1 MAQSDHLKVL
11 ASVPTEME
19 ADVIVAAL
27 DARGIEATA
36 TGGFTSGFKAEA
48 PGMVKVLVKSDD
60 LETARQALAET
71 VREMKDIDWSKI
83 DLGEPE
89 A

>member
-1 MAQSDHLKVL
+1 MSPSDHLEVL
-11 ASVPTEME
+11 VSVPTESE
-19 ADVIVAAL
+19 AAVIVAAL
-27 DARGIEATA
+27 DERGIEATA

-71 VREMKDIDWSKI
+71 LRDMKNIDWSKI
-83 DLGEPE
+83 DLGEAE
-89 A
+89 G

>member
-11 ASVPTEME
+11 ASVPTETE
-19 ADVIVAAL
+19 ATVIVAAL

-60 LETARQALAET
+60 LEPARQALAET
-71 VREMKDIDWSKI
+71 MREMKNIDWSKVDI
-83 DLGEPE
+83 GEPE
-89 A
+89 G